1 MVVPMEQWASQTFQD
16 KSTDLWVVMH
26 SDLSEMYS
34 DMMERFYEAYAVTF
48 EPRFPFPLTLV
59 QMPLPQLKLT
69 FLIYSSFLNTAIAN
83 IVEIFLTNWK
93 TQTLVVNTM
102 DADDLVMQ
110 GAKKWAVMV
119 LT

>member
-48 EPRFPFPLTLV
+48 EPRFPFPL
-59 QMPLPQLKLT
+59 K
-69 FLIYSSFLNTAIAN
+69 
-83 IVEIFLTNWK
+83 
-93 TQTLVVNTM
+93 
-102 DADDLVMQ
+102 
-110 GAKKWAVMV
+110 AVSGNNK
-119 LT
+119 